1 LDSSDSQYSP
11 QLAAVVESLRR
22 STLNAQ
28 DAALQHKGY
37 YENLDNPS
45 RMSLQLW
52 NVQAQ
57 RPKHWVGL
65 SSTSAYRRRDD
76 FLLGD
81 LRPNVKITFMDQP
94 LTTNRWG
101 MRDREHPLDKPA
113 GTYRIAVLGPSHVMG
128 SGVADGETFSD
139 FLEERLNGQTKPG
152 TNICYEVLNFGVPA
166 YSLLSQLF
174 MLEDRAVKFQP
185 DAIFITDGSR
195 FKSAVIGH
203 LLGVVFSR
211 TSIPY
216 PDLHALV
223 SRTGVITSAGH
234 GVPIPFASLRTL
246 VTSLGLP
253 ARMPWRE
260 AEHRLRLIDD
270 DVVRWTLGHMAA
282 MIRKNGATP
291 VFVALENV
299 VDPPSEKIRAL
310 PEATAA
316 GFLVF
321 NLFDLWQNRDKS
333 VLRIAASDNHPNAA
347 ANRLI
352 ADRLFELIQQH
363 RPELRLETTDI
374 YMKAVHESNH

>member
-1 LDSSDSQYSP
+1 
-11 QLAAVVESLRR
+11 
-22 STLNAQ
+22 
-28 DAALQHKGY
+28 
-37 YENLDNPS
+37 
-45 RMSLQLW
+45 
-52 NVQAQ
+52 
-57 RPKHWVGL
+57 
-65 SSTSAYRRRDD
+65 
-76 FLLGD
+76 
-81 LRPNVKITFMDQP
+81 MDQP
-94 LTTNRWG
+94 LTTNQWG
-101 MRDREHPLDKPA
+101 MRDREHPLVKPA

-203 LLGVVFSR
+203 LLGVVLSR

-363 RPELRLETTDI
+363 RPELRLGTTDI

>member
-81 LRPNVKITFMDQP
+81 LRPNVKIILMDQP
-94 LTTNRWG
+94 LTTNQWG
-101 MRDREHPLDKPA
+101 MRDREHPLVKPA

-203 LLGVVFSR
+203 LLGVVLSR

>member
-81 LRPNVKITFMDQP
+81 LRPNVKIIFMDQP
-94 LTTNRWG
+94 LTTNQWG
-101 MRDREHPLDKPA
+101 MRDREHPLVKPA

-203 LLGVVFSR
+203 LLGVVLSR

>member
-1 LDSSDSQYSP
+1 
-11 QLAAVVESLRR
+11 
-22 STLNAQ
+22 
-28 DAALQHKGY
+28 
-37 YENLDNPS
+37 
-45 RMSLQLW
+45 
-52 NVQAQ
+52 
-57 RPKHWVGL
+57 
-65 SSTSAYRRRDD
+65 
-76 FLLGD
+76 
-81 LRPNVKITFMDQP
+81 
-94 LTTNRWG
+94 
-101 MRDREHPLDKPA
+101 
-113 GTYRIAVLGPSHVMG
+113 
-128 SGVADGETFSD
+128 
-139 FLEERLNGQTKPG
+139 
-152 TNICYEVLNFGVPA
+152 
-166 YSLLSQLF
+166 
-174 MLEDRAVKFQP
+174 
-185 DAIFITDGSR
+185 
-195 FKSAVIGH
+195 
-203 LLGVVFSR
+203 
-211 TSIPY
+211 
-216 PDLHALV
+216 
-223 SRTGVITSAGH
+223 
-234 GVPIPFASLRTL
+234 
-246 VTSLGLP
+246 
-253 ARMPWRE
+253 MPWRE